1 MDRSIFVALSGAVV
15 QEKRLE
21 VLTDNLANV
30 NTAGFKKQKPLFE
43 DAMPDGYGI
52 RDFASMDKVVTDMS
66 QGPSEKTG
74 RMLDLA
80 IKGEGFFVMNT
91 GNGPRYT
98 RDGSF
103 TLATDGTLTSREGF
117 PVTGEKGVIKLTSP
131 DVAIDAE
138 GNIREKGAIVDR
150 LKVVSFSNLMDLR
163 REGNFFMPVEGA
175 RETAVSR
182 ETAIDQGYVETSN
195 VNAVRAM
202 TTMIE
207 AMRSF
212 ETHTKMIQTIDD
224 MTRKA
229 IEEVGRV

>member
-1 MDRSIFVALSGAVV
+1 MDRSIFVALSGAVI

-43 DAMPDGYGI
+43 DAMPDAYGI

-80 IKGEGFFVMNT
+80 IKGEGFFVLNT
-91 GNGPRYT
+91 GNGLRYT

-103 TLATDGTLTSREGF
+103 TLATDGTLISREGF
-117 PVTGEKGVIKLTSP
+117 PVSGEKGVIKLTSP
-131 DVAIDAE
+131 EVAIDAE

-150 LKVVSFSNLMDLR
+150 LKVVSFTNLMDLK

-175 RETAVSR
+175 KETAVSR
-182 ETAIDQGYVETSN
+182 DTAIDQGYVETSN

-212 ETHTKMIQTIDD
+212 ETHTKMIQAIDD
-224 MTRKA
+224 MTKKA
-229 IEEVGRV
+229 IDEVGRV

>member
-1 MDRSIFVALSGAVV
+1 MDRSIFVALSGAVI

-43 DAMPDGYGI
+43 DAMPDAYGI

-80 IKGEGFFVMNT
+80 IKGEGFFVLNT
-91 GNGPRYT
+91 RNGLRYT

-103 TLATDGTLTSREGF
+103 TLGTDGTLMSREGF

-131 DVAIDAE
+131 EVEIDAE

-150 LKVVSFSNLMDLR
+150 LKVVSFTNLMDLK

-175 RETAVSR
+175 KETAVSR
-182 ETAIDQGYVETSN
+182 DTAIDQGYVETSN

-212 ETHTKMIQTIDD
+212 ETHTKMIQAIDD
-224 MTRKA
+224 MTKKA
-229 IEEVGRV
+229 IDEVGRV

>member
-1 MDRSIFVALSGAVV
+1 MDRSIFVALSGAVI

-43 DAMPDGYGI
+43 DSMPDAYGI

-66 QGPSEKTG
+66 QGPAEKTG
-74 RMLDLA
+74 RQLDLA

-91 GNGPRYT
+91 RNGPRYT

-103 TLATDGTLTSREGF
+103 TLATDGTLISREGF

-131 DVAIDAE
+131 EVAIDAE
-138 GNIREKGAIVDR
+138 GNIRENGAIVDR
-150 LKVVSFSNLMDLR
+150 LKVVSFTNLMDLK
-163 REGNFFMPVEGA
+163 REGNFFMPVDGA
-175 RETAVSR
+175 KETAVSKD
-182 ETAIDQGYVETSN
+182 TAIDQGYVETSN

-212 ETHTKMIQTIDD
+212 ETHTKMIQAIDD
-224 MTRKA
+224 MTKKA
-229 IEEVGRV
+229 IDEVGRV

>member
-91 GNGPRYT
+91 VNGPRYT

-117 PVTGEKGVIKLTSP
+117 PVTGDKGVIKLTSP

-175 RETAVSR
+175 KETAVSK

-224 MTRKA
+224 MTKKA

>member
-1 MDRSIFVALSGAVV
+1 MDRSIFVALSGAVI

-43 DAMPDGYGI
+43 DSMPDAYGI
-52 RDFASMDKVVTDMS
+52 RDFASMDKIVTDMS

-91 GNGPRYT
+91 KNGPRYT

-103 TLATDGTLTSREGF
+103 TLATDGTLISREGF
-117 PVTGEKGVIKLTSP
+117 QVTGEKGVIKLTSP
-131 DVAIDAE
+131 EVAIDAE
-138 GNIREKGAIVDR
+138 GNIRENGAIVDR
-150 LKVVSFSNLMDLR
+150 LKVVSFTNLMDLK
-163 REGNFFMPVEGA
+163 REGNFFMPIEGA
-175 RETAVSR
+175 KETAVSK
-182 ETAIDQGYVETSN
+182 ETAIDQGYVEISN

-212 ETHTKMIQTIDD
+212 ETHTKMIQAIDD
-224 MTRKA
+224 MTKKA
-229 IEEVGRV
+229 IDEVGRV

>member
-1 MDRSIFVALSGAVV
+1 MDRSIFVALSGAVI

-43 DAMPDGYGI
+43 DAMPDAYGI

-80 IKGEGFFVMNT
+80 IKGEGFFVLNT
-91 GNGPRYT
+91 RNGLRYT

-103 TLATDGTLTSREGF
+103 TLATDGTLMSREGF

-131 DVAIDAE
+131 EVAIDAE

-150 LKVVSFSNLMDLR
+150 LRVVSFTNLMDLK

-175 RETAVSR
+175 KETAVSR
-182 ETAIDQGYVETSN
+182 DTAIDQGYVETSN

-212 ETHTKMIQTIDD
+212 ETHTKMIQAIDD
-224 MTRKA
+224 MTKKA
-229 IEEVGRV
+229 IDEVGRV

>member
-1 MDRSIFVALSGAVV
+1 MDRSIFVALSGAVI

-43 DAMPDGYGI
+43 DSMPDAYGI

-91 GNGPRYT
+91 RNGPRYT

-103 TLATDGTLTSREGF
+103 TLATDGTLISREGF

-131 DVAIDAE
+131 EVAIDAE
-138 GNIREKGAIVDR
+138 GNIRENGAIVDR
-150 LKVVSFSNLMDLR
+150 LKVVSFTNLMDLK
-163 REGNFFMPVEGA
+163 REGNFFMPVDGA
-175 RETAVSR
+175 KETAVSKD
-182 ETAIDQGYVETSN
+182 TAIDQGYVEISN

-212 ETHTKMIQTIDD
+212 ETHTKMIQAIDD
-224 MTRKA
+224 MTKKA
-229 IEEVGRV
+229 IDEVGRV